1 MHRRTSAIGGKRT
14 LTVGASP
21 NQNASMTEPPLA
33 LLEPLASIGE
43 QRRYVIGGTDD
54 EYLVPD
60 DILNDAWHFCERAEM
75 PQTHA
80 NLTEPQREAVVRL
93 REAIDH
99 LGKCITLF
107 DRTNISE
114 LIEGDKCW
122 AVIRDRAGE
131 TLAAFG
137 QSVHD

>member
-1 MHRRTSAIGGKRT
+1 
-14 LTVGASP
+14 
-21 NQNASMTEPPLA
+21 

-43 QRRYVIGGTDD
+43 QRRYVIGGTVD

-60 DILNDAWHFCERAEM
+60 EMLNDAWHFCERAAM

-80 NLTEPQREAVVRL
+80 KLTEAQREAVARL
-93 REAIDH
+93 REAVER
-99 LGKCITLF
+99 LAECTKLY

-114 LIEGDKCW
+114 LIESDKCW

-131 TLAAFG
+131 TLASFG
-137 QSVHD
+137 QSEIGG